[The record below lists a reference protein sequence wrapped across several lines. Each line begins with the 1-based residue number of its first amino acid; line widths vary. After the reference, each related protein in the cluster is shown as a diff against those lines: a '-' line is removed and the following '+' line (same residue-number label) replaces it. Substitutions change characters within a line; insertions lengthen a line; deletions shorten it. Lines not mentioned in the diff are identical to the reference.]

1 MTTLLASKRLRPTL
15 LLYHRFLI
23 NPKPFSSQQPQ
34 SPLITNQNDV
44 VDDADVIRVLIGR
57 RNDPVS
63 ALEYCSWVRPLNQI
77 RHGGD
82 LFWVLT
88 HILATS
94 PQTRDRA
101 RNLLVLFV
109 SANPELPPSVIVKHL
124 LDSAQRF
131 DLGLDPHG
139 FNYLLNAYTRN
150 KRIYDALECFS
161 LMVDRKVVHFV
172 CYVNSLLSSLVKS
185 NEIGEAKEI
194 YNEMVEMGV
203 SGDNVMAQLLMR
215 GCLRERRPVEAVRI
229 FRRSSR
235 YGLMYSLAVQ
245 AACKIP
251 DLGMALGLLGEMREE
266 LGVCGSHETRVN
278 LRRTLRLSY
287 PAAHLSRSSRFTA
300 TSPCSSSHKAP
311 TFVIPI
317 FSSSYSSSS
326 EKHPPSSPPLTR
338 SAALVGQDDAP
349 INSSSKVLTLPTV
362 LTLGRVAAVPLLVST
377 FYVDGWW
384 GTTATTSIFVAAAV
398 TDWLDGYLARK
409 MKLGSAFG
417 AFLDPVA
424 DKLMVA
430 ATLIL
435 LCTKPIDVAVLGPVP
450 WLLTVPSIAIIGR
463 EITMSAVREWA
474 ASQNGKLLEMTA
486 LTILLA
492 SRDSSVGWL
501 AASGAGLLYV
511 SAGLSVWSLAVYM
524 RKIWKVLL
532 K

>member
-1 MTTLLASKRLRPTL
+1 MLRSTFAS
-15 LLYHRFLI
+15 LI
-23 NPKPFSSQQPQ
+23 
-34 SPLITNQNDV
+34 
-44 VDDADVIRVLIGR
+44 VD
-57 RNDPVS
+57 
-63 ALEYCSWVRPLNQI
+63 
-77 RHGGD
+77 
-82 LFWVLT
+82 
-88 HILATS
+88 
-94 PQTRDRA
+94 
-101 RNLLVLFV
+101 
-109 SANPELPPSVIVKHL
+109 
-124 LDSAQRF
+124 
-131 DLGLDPHG
+131 
-139 FNYLLNAYTRN
+139 
-150 KRIYDALECFS
+150 
-161 LMVDRKVVHFV
+161 
-172 CYVNSLLSSLVKS
+172 
-185 NEIGEAKEI
+185 
-194 YNEMVEMGV
+194 
-203 SGDNVMAQLLMR
+203 
-215 GCLRERRPVEAVRI
+215 
-229 FRRSSR
+229 
-235 YGLMYSLAVQ
+235 
-245 AACKIP
+245 
-251 DLGMALGLLGEMREE
+251 
-266 LGVCGSHETRVN
+266 VN

-311 TFVIPI
+311 TFVIPTT

-349 INSSSKVLTLPTV
+349 ISHDNSSSKVLTLPTI

-474 ASQNGKLLEMTA
+474 ASQNGKLLEAVAVNNLGKWKTATQMTA

>member
-1 MTTLLASKRLRPTL
+1 
-15 LLYHRFLI
+15 
-23 NPKPFSSQQPQ
+23 
-34 SPLITNQNDV
+34 
-44 VDDADVIRVLIGR
+44 
-57 RNDPVS
+57 
-63 ALEYCSWVRPLNQI
+63 
-77 RHGGD
+77 
-82 LFWVLT
+82 
-88 HILATS
+88 
-94 PQTRDRA
+94 
-101 RNLLVLFV
+101 
-109 SANPELPPSVIVKHL
+109 
-124 LDSAQRF
+124 
-131 DLGLDPHG
+131 
-139 FNYLLNAYTRN
+139 
-150 KRIYDALECFS
+150 
-161 LMVDRKVVHFV
+161 MVDRKVVHFV

-215 GCLRERRPVEAVRI
+215 GCLRERRPEEAVRI

-251 DLGMALGLLGEMREE
+251 DLGMVLGLLGEMREE

-474 ASQNGKLLEMTA
+474 ASQNGKLLEAVAVNNLGKWKTATQMTA